1 MNLKEAPMRT
11 AKVDRKTKE
20 TEISLELNLD
30 GKGVYS
36 VSTGIG
42 FFDHMLELFSK
53 HSLIDLKIEMKGDL
67 EVDCHHSVEDTGIV
81 LGQAIKEALGDK
93 KSITRY
99 GSFTIPMDEALAK
112 VDLDLSGRPY
122 LVFNAEFSKSKA
134 GDMDVE
140 TVEEFMMA
148 VCTNAGIT
156 MHVNVNYG
164 SNNHHIIE
172 AVYKAFARA
181 LRIAVANDD
190 RVEGVPSTKGIL

>member
-1 MNLKEAPMRT
+1 MRK
-11 AKVDRKTKE
+11 AVVDRKTKE

-30 GKGVYS
+30 GRGNYEI
-36 VSTGIG
+36 STGIG

-53 HSLIDLKIEMKGDL
+53 HSLIDIKLMVKGDL

-81 LGQAIKEALGDK
+81 LGQAVKEALGDK
-93 KSITRY
+93 MSIRRY
-99 GSFTIPMDEALAK
+99 GSFTIPMDEALAT

-122 LVFNAEFSKSKA
+122 LVFNADFSKSKA

-156 MHVNVNYG
+156 MHVNVPYG

-172 AVYKAFARA
+172 GIFKAFARA
-181 LRIAVANDD
+181 LRTAVSYDEK
-190 RVEGVPSTKGIL
+190 VEGVPSTKGIL

>member
-1 MNLKEAPMRT
+1 MRN
-11 AKVDRKTKE
+11 AVVERKTKE

-30 GKGVYS
+30 GKGNYS
-36 VSTGIG
+36 ISTGIG

-53 HSLIDLKIEMKGDL
+53 HSLIDINLSVRGDL
-67 EVDCHHSVEDTGIV
+67 EVDCHHSVEDAGIV
-81 LGQAIKEALGDK
+81 LGQAIKEALGNK
-93 KSITRY
+93 MSIKRY
-99 GSFTIPMDEALAK
+99 GSFTVPMDEALAT
-112 VDLDLSGRPY
+112 VNLDLSGRPY

-156 MHVNVNYG
+156 MHVNVYYG
-164 SNNHHIIE
+164 SNNHHMIE
-172 AVYKAFARA
+172 GIFKAFARA
-181 LRIAVANDD
+181 LRIAVSKDD

>member
-1 MNLKEAPMRT
+1 MRK
-11 AKVDRKTKE
+11 AVVDRKTKE

-30 GKGVYS
+30 GRGNYEI
-36 VSTGIG
+36 STGIG

-53 HSLIDLKIEMKGDL
+53 HSLIDIKLMVKGDL

-81 LGQAIKEALGDK
+81 LGQAVKEALGDK
-93 KSITRY
+93 MSIRRY
-99 GSFTIPMDEALAK
+99 GSFTIPMDEALAT

-122 LVFNAEFSKSKA
+122 LVFNADFSKSKA

-156 MHVNVNYG
+156 MHVNVPYG

-172 AVYKAFARA
+172 GIFKAFARA
-181 LRIAVANDD
+181 LRTAVSHDEK
-190 RVEGVPSTKGIL
+190 VEGVPSTKGIL